1 MRVRKEVVREGTYA
15 YRDKAGKLQSVTA
28 TPELIK
34 YWGDSGNAMRQAGHR
49 IPVPIEHDTTAHPL
63 TPAEK
68 LLNNAGEVESYEF
81 GHVEENGVKKQALFS
96 WNEIHDER
104 VKGKITDGT
113 IKWTS
118 PAFDSFTDATGKRWE
133 GVITHLALTS
143 RPAFTEQEPFQAQF
157 SLTPLVPTL
166 ANLPNGVCLSRAGLV
181 REATPGTFQPLY
193 PVAFSLWAGAKFAFD
208 EEGGEKKPP
217 KKDKGDGEKAP
228 PKKGAAPGAEGEEEE
243 GEESPFGGDE
253 EGGMASKPKFDPM
266 TGQPIKESLVDP
278 DGDIDVWCVLAYL
291 AEMALDVDLG
301 DEEITAENGPE
312 KLLEIFKEALRKK
325 LGEDAGMGA
334 QPPGAPPVPAGKPA
348 SNPIIQEQQPLYMSL
363 NTMTAEEANKIPDP
377 TMRKIALELVESRR
391 QNESLRQKA
400 FKDKMAERTKRVT
413 NISRFLPDDKREPIL
428 AGIAGAKFSLADDGT
443 VNDEAEAL
451 LLLGEAIIGTMPALL
466 KGGTFSIEEQPSETK
481 GGTPP
486 GRMEEVEKEFRRNAG
501 VPQRV

>member
-1 MRVRKEVVREGTYA
+1 MIREGTYA
-15 YRDKAGKLQSVTA
+15 YRDKSGKLASVTA

-34 YWGDSGNAMRQAGHR
+34 YWGDTGNAMRQAGHKVP
-49 IPVPIEHDTTAHPL
+49 IPIEHDSSAHPL

-96 WNEIHDER
+96 WNEINDER
-104 VKGKITDGT
+104 VRGKITDGT

-118 PAFDSFTDATGKRWE
+118 PAFDSFTDAKGKKWE

-157 SLTPLVPTL
+157 SLTPLVPTS
-166 ANLPNGVCLSRAGLV
+166 ANLPSGICLSRAGLV

-228 PKKGAAPGAEGEEEE
+228 PKKSAAPGAEGEEEAGEDE
-243 GEESPFGGDE
+243 GNPFGK
-253 EGGMASKPKFDPM
+253 GGEAAGKPKFDPM

-325 LGEDAGMGA
+325 LGEDAGGA
-334 QPPGAPPVPAGKPA
+334 MPPGAPPAPPGKPA

-363 NTMTAEEANKIPDP
+363 NMTTEEANKITDP
-377 TMRKIALELVESRR
+377 KMRQIALALVASEAKAAAHEKVTE
-391 QNESLRQKA
+391 QLRQKA
-400 FKDKMAERTKRVT
+400 FKDKLAERNKRV
-413 NISRFLPDDKREPIL
+413 NDVSRFIPEGKREPIL
-428 AGIAGAKFSLADDGT
+428 AQIAGAQFSLNDDGSVT
-443 VNDEAEAL
+443 DGA
-451 LLLGEAIIGTMPALL
+451 EAIISSIEAVVGGLPALL
-466 KGGTFSIEEQPSETK
+466 KGGTFSMEEQPSETK